1 MFNILQG
8 KTEEISRTVPG
19 FEETERKTPIT
30 GKILLLF
37 MFVAGVYFGW
47 RALDD
52 LSKIPSS
59 PEPLSA
65 CSYRYQDENS
75 INADLGFNLS
85 GSHYSYP
92 YGGPSEECVF
102 NQIEKDHNIP
112 QLFEPRKKLEQDLN
126 PLSISL
132 NSVENSLAEIRLR
145 IGELTGE
152 YSVGL
157 QEKQSEIKKPLFPT
171 DPSAEMIVNLRNQE
185 SDLLKQKVDLDKKI
199 SIINKELEEIDNL
212 LKEAYQPVF
221 TKQNSENRWYEFK
234 VFLLQFVFIIPF
246 FFLVLWGYLRLHR
259 KNSPYTIILT
269 AMTAVA
275 SILVLRVIFFW
286 FWGLFLARV
295 LEVIIKW
302 FGRYQIFQ
310 TILFYAG
317 MLLSFVIFGGA
328 VYFLQKKIFDPRR
341 VTIRRFRA
349 KQCPHCQTNLDLS
362 VFYCPNCGAQLKEK
376 CLKCSQARFI
386 GLPNCPYCGDKKQ

>member
-1 MFNILQG
+1 MFNILQR
-8 KTEEISRTVPG
+8 KTEEISRTTPG
-19 FEETERKTPIT
+19 FEETERKTPVT

-37 MFVAGVYFGW
+37 MFVAGIYFGW

-52 LSKIPSS
+52 LSKIPNK
-59 PEPLSA
+59 PEPLSS
-65 CSYRYQDENS
+65 CSYCCQSENFANS
-75 INADLGFNLS
+75 DLGLNSF
-85 GSHYSYP
+85 GSQYSYP
-92 YGGPSEECVF
+92 YWGPSEECVF

-112 QLFEPRKKLEQDLN
+112 QLFEPRKKLEQELKPFSDN
-126 PLSISL
+126 L
-132 NSVENSLAEIRLR
+132 NSVEGSLAGIRSR

-157 QEKQSEIKKPLFPT
+157 QEKQSEIKEPLFPT
-171 DPSAEMIVNLRNQE
+171 GPSAEMIASLRVQE
-185 SDLLKQKVDLDKKI
+185 ADLLKQKVDLDKKI
-199 SIINKELEEIDNL
+199 SAINKELEEIDNF
-212 LKEAYQPVF
+212 LKEAYRPVF
-221 TKQNSENRWYEFK
+221 TEQNSENRWYEFK
-234 VFLLQFVFIIPF
+234 VFLLQFIFIIPF

-275 SILVLRVIFFW
+275 SILVLRVILFW

-302 FGRYQIFQ
+302 FGHYQIFQ
-310 TILFYAG
+310 TILFYVG
-317 MLLSFVIFGGA
+317 MLLSFAIFGGA

-376 CLKCSQARFI
+376 CLKCNQARFI